1 VRVGSARAGHATTPR
16 GQGTQHSA
24 PVAHSTR
31 TNAHGAGRQPQGP
44 ARSTMMSGAATMDQI
59 AICVRSSSGVM
70 QPLPISSMSAHTRHQ
85 NRRQAVR
92 RAASWA
98 PSGQPLACS
107 GPCRKEGMRQQG
119 RHMCE
124 GAVGTYRGRASGPAR
139 PRAPALDIQTNTG
152 TRHTHAH
159 GAGWT
164 AGWSQPAI
172 ASPHASAGASASH
185 RFLRPPSPPPPRN
198 QRRPTGGLAARG
210 CNAVVPLPAPQSP
223 QWSMMLSRDPQ
234 SHWMSS
240 QLRLRGGGWVGGW
253 VGGRVRG

>member
-1 VRVGSARAGHATTPR
+1 VRVGSAVPAGHATTPR
-16 GQGTQHSA
+16 GQRTQRSA
-24 PVAHSTR
+24 PVPHSTR

-85 NRRQAVR
+85 KRRQAVR

-98 PSGQPLACS
+98 PSGQP
-107 GPCRKEGMRQQG
+107 RKEGTRKQG

-124 GAVGTYRGRASGPAR
+124 GAVGTYRGRASGPVR
-139 PRAPALDIQTNTG
+139 PRAPALHIQTNTG
-152 TRHTHAH
+152 TRHTHAE

-164 AGWSQPAI
+164 AGWSRPAI

-185 RFLRPPSPPPPRN
+185 RFLRLPPPPPKASEAPHGGPCRARVL
-198 QRRPTGGLAARG
+198 RRRSVT
-210 CNAVVPLPAPQSP
+210 
-223 QWSMMLSRDPQ
+223 
-234 SHWMSS
+234 
-240 QLRLRGGGWVGGW
+240 
-253 VGGRVRG
+253 